1 MQHLNKKLIDHFI
14 NSSFNNNIYIYKTKN
29 VVYFVK
35 EIKRWKEIDLQKR
48 ESNGNYLFIARI
60 EIDSNKKENY
70 KLKSELIKEGLVKI
84 YKIGSQAAEKGLSN
98 VKEITVGND

>member
-14 NSSFNNNIYIYKTKN
+14 NSSFNHNIYIYKTKN

-35 EIKRWKEIDLQKR
+35 EIKPWKEIDLQKR

-70 KLKSELIKEGLVKI
+70 NFVRQRQFENNIKYVFNLILLNKV
-84 YKIGSQAAEKGLSN
+84 YK
-98 VKEITVGND
+98 ND

>member
-60 EIDSNKKENY
+60 EVDSNKKENY
-70 KLKSELIKEGLVKI
+70 NFVRQCQFENNIKYIFNLILLNKI
-84 YKIGSQAAEKGLSN
+84 YKN
-98 VKEITVGND
+98 VL

>member
-1 MQHLNKKLIDHFI
+1 MPILQHLNKKLIDHFI

-29 VVYFVK
+29 IIYFIK

-70 KLKSELIKEGLVKI
+70 NFVRQRQFENNIKYVFNLILLNRI
-84 YKIGSQAAEKGLSN
+84 YK
-98 VKEITVGND
+98 ND

>member
-1 MQHLNKKLIDHFI
+1 MQHLNKKLIYHFI

-60 EIDSNKKENY
+60 KIDSNKKENY
-70 KLKSELIKEGLVKI
+70 NFVRQRQFENNIKYVFNLILLNKA
-84 YKIGSQAAEKGLSN
+84 YK
-98 VKEITVGND
+98 ND

>member
-14 NSSFNNNIYIYKTKN
+14 NSSFNNNIYIYKNKN
-29 VVYFVK
+29 IVYFVK

-60 EIDSNKKENY
+60 EVDSNKKENY
-70 KLKSELIKEGLVKI
+70 NFVRQHQFENNIKYVFNLILLNKV
-84 YKIGSQAAEKGLSN
+84 YK
-98 VKEITVGND
+98 ND

>member
-29 VVYFVK
+29 AVYFVK

-60 EIDSNKKENY
+60 EVDSNKKENY
-70 KLKSELIKEGLVKI
+70 NFVRQRQFENNIKYIFNLILLNKA
-84 YKIGSQAAEKGLSN
+84 YK
-98 VKEITVGND
+98 ND

>member
-35 EIKRWKEIDLQKR
+35 ELKRWKEINLQKR

-70 KLKSELIKEGLVKI
+70 NFVRQRQFENNIKYVFNLILLNKV
-84 YKIGSQAAEKGLSN
+84 YK
-98 VKEITVGND
+98 ND

>member
-35 EIKRWKEIDLQKR
+35 EIKRCKEIDLQKR

-60 EIDSNKKENY
+60 EIDPNKKENY
-70 KLKSELIKEGLVKI
+70 NFVRQRQFENNIKYVFNLILLNKV
-84 YKIGSQAAEKGLSN
+84 YK
-98 VKEITVGND
+98 ND

>member
-35 EIKRWKEIDLQKR
+35 EIKRWKEINLQKR

-60 EIDSNKKENY
+60 EIDFNKKENY
-70 KLKSELIKEGLVKI
+70 NFVRQRQFENNIKYVFNLILLNKV
-84 YKIGSQAAEKGLSN
+84 YK
-98 VKEITVGND
+98 ND

>member
-1 MQHLNKKLIDHFI
+1 MQHLNKKLIDHLI

-70 KLKSELIKEGLVKI
+70 NFVRQRQFENNIKYVFNLILLNKI
-84 YKIGSQAAEKGLSN
+84 YK
-98 VKEITVGND
+98 ND

>member
-1 MQHLNKKLIDHFI
+1 MQHLNKKLIDYFI

-70 KLKSELIKEGLVKI
+70 NFVRQRQFENNIKYVFNLILLNRI
-84 YKIGSQAAEKGLSN
+84 YKYN
-98 VKEITVGND
+98 

>member
-29 VVYFVK
+29 VVYFIK

-70 KLKSELIKEGLVKI
+70 NFVRQRQFENNIKYVINLILLNRI
-84 YKIGSQAAEKGLSN
+84 YKY
-98 VKEITVGND
+98 D

>member
-1 MQHLNKKLIDHFI
+1 MQHLNKKLINHFI

-60 EIDSNKKENY
+60 EIDSNKPESYNFVRQRQFENNIKY
-70 KLKSELIKEGLVKI
+70 VFNLILLNRI
-84 YKIGSQAAEKGLSN
+84 YKYN
-98 VKEITVGND
+98 

>member
-1 MQHLNKKLIDHFI
+1 MQHLNKKLINCFI

-29 VVYFVK
+29 VIYFVK

-70 KLKSELIKEGLVKI
+70 NFVRQCQFENNIKYVFNLILLNRI
-84 YKIGSQAAEKGLSN
+84 YKY
-98 VKEITVGND
+98 D

>member
-1 MQHLNKKLIDHFI
+1 LQHLNKKLIDHFI

-60 EIDSNKKENY
+60 EINSNKPEGYNFIRQRSVENNIKY
-70 KLKSELIKEGLVKI
+70 VFSLILLNRI
-84 YKIGSQAAEKGLSN
+84 YK
-98 VKEITVGND
+98 ND

>member
-29 VVYFVK
+29 AVYFVK

-48 ESNGNYLFIARI
+48 ESNGDYLFIARI

-70 KLKSELIKEGLVKI
+70 NFIRQRQFENNIKYVFNLILLNKV
-84 YKIGSQAAEKGLSN
+84 YR
-98 VKEITVGND
+98 ND

>member
-70 KLKSELIKEGLVKI
+70 NFVRQRQFKNNIKYVFNLILLNKV
-84 YKIGSQAAEKGLSN
+84 YR
-98 VKEITVGND
+98 ND

>member
-29 VVYFVK
+29 VVYFIK

-48 ESNGNYLFIARI
+48 ESSGNYLFIARI

-70 KLKSELIKEGLVKI
+70 NFVRQRQFENNIKYIFNLILLNKV
-84 YKIGSQAAEKGLSN
+84 YK
-98 VKEITVGND
+98 ND

>member
-1 MQHLNKKLIDHFI
+1 MQHLNKKLIDYFI

-29 VVYFVK
+29 VVYFFK

-70 KLKSELIKEGLVKI
+70 NFVRQRQFENNIKYVFNLILLNKV
-84 YKIGSQAAEKGLSN
+84 YK
-98 VKEITVGND
+98 ND

>member
-1 MQHLNKKLIDHFI
+1 MQHLNKKLINYFI

-70 KLKSELIKEGLVKI
+70 NFVRQLSLENNIKYVFNLILLNRI
-84 YKIGSQAAEKGLSN
+84 YK
-98 VKEITVGND
+98 ND

>member
-1 MQHLNKKLIDHFI
+1 MQHLNKKLINHFI
-14 NSSFNNNIYIYKTKN
+14 DSSFKNNIYIYKTKN

-60 EIDSNKKENY
+60 KIDSNKKENY
-70 KLKSELIKEGLVKI
+70 NFVRQRQFENNIKYVFNLILFNKV
-84 YKIGSQAAEKGLSN
+84 YK
-98 VKEITVGND
+98 ND

>member
-1 MQHLNKKLIDHFI
+1 MQHLNKKLINHFI
-14 NSSFNNNIYIYKTKN
+14 NNSFNDNIYIYKTKN

-48 ESNGNYLFIARI
+48 ESNGNCLFIARI

-70 KLKSELIKEGLVKI
+70 NFIRQRQFENNIKYVFNLILLNKV
-84 YKIGSQAAEKGLSN
+84 YKN
-98 VKEITVGND
+98 VL

>member
-48 ESNGNYLFIARI
+48 ESNDNYLFIARI

-70 KLKSELIKEGLVKI
+70 NFVRQRQFENNIKYVFNLILLNKV
-84 YKIGSQAAEKGLSN
+84 YK
-98 VKEITVGND
+98 ND

>member
-70 KLKSELIKEGLVKI
+70 NFVRQCQFENNIKYVFNLILLNKV
-84 YKIGSQAAEKGLSN
+84 YK
-98 VKEITVGND
+98 ND